1 MKSSM
6 TGVEGAITFSIV
18 SIIGLIVV
26 IPAARWWK
34 GLLDEEE

>member
-18 SIIGLIVV
+18 SIIGLIIV

>member
-26 IPAARWWK
+26 IPRS
-34 GLLDEEE
+34 LVERSTR